1 MMEEGWVAVGVWVR
15 EWWKGGGFVEVGRGW
30 GGVGGGEC
38 EGAYVVSGG
47 SLGLLACGLIL

>member
-1 MMEEGWVAVGVWVR
+1 MSGGRGGGLLRWEEGGEVW
-15 EWWKGGGFVEVGRGW
+15 
-30 GGVGGGEC
+30 EC